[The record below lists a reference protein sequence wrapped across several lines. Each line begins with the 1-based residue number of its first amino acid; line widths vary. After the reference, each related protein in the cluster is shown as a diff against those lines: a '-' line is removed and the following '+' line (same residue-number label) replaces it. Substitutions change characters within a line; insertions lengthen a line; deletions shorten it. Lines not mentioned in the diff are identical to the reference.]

1 MTQTERPSAARW
13 PVSRLRRLSLRGRL
27 VIGVVGLLTLG
38 LILANVAAVMLI
50 SNYQRQRIDAQ
61 LEGPLPGADTDRL
74 GLTSEQ
80 LCQVIDR
87 ADGGRQQLPTSYA
100 FAVTDATGAVL
111 CELPRQA
118 TAPGRPD
125 LSRATE
131 DLAAAASS
139 QQPITV
145 PDTEHGAPWRV
156 RVAATEDGYGVIA
169 ISLADAFDTLRRLQL
184 ITLVVSAVIVLL
196 GGLGSW
202 FMVRLALRPLTAIER
217 TARAIAAGDLSQR
230 VAQPPADTEIG
241 RLTGSLNTM
250 LTQIEQGFDD
260 KIATEARLRR
270 FIADASHELRTP
282 LASIRG
288 HAEMYRQGVASS
300 PEEVAVIMDR
310 IESESIR
317 MSDLVNDLLLLARLD
332 TAPGLD
338 HRPVDLLTVAA
349 DTVLDARAR
358 DSQRTVTLARGE
370 GDGWLDE
377 PPVVLGDESR
387 IRQVLGNVVAN
398 VLRHTPAG
406 TPYEVTIGVRSDAV
420 VAEIV
425 DHGRGLEPETAAR
438 VFERFYRSDYGRAR
452 SQGGAG
458 LGLSIA
464 AGLMGAHHG
473 TIDHSDTPGGGCTF
487 TLTFPRVSG

>member
-1 MTQTERPSAARW
+1 MTQTERPSAARR

-217 TARAIAAGDLSQR
+217 T
-230 VAQPPADTEIG
+230 TEIG

>member
-1 MTQTERPSAARW
+1 MTQTERPSAARR

-50 SNYQRQRIDAQ
+50 SNYQQQRIDAQ

-217 TARAIAAGDLSQR
+217 T
-230 VAQPPADTEIG
+230 TEIG